1 MNREDVLGAV
11 ARGWC
16 SEKNSG
22 KTMDSDLAV
31 AIADEVLKELDGIV
45 LPENVLFE
53 RIWQATKHWDLDNGR
68 SVDGC
73 TGYAGMNGDD
83 VRVIMDAI
91 AEPVPEMTV

>member
-1 MNREDVLGAV
+1 MNKEDVLGAV

-16 SEKNSG
+16 HPTTEDRV
-22 KTMDSDLAV
+22 MDPALV
-31 AIADEVLKELDGIV
+31 EAITNEVMKELDEIV

-73 TGYAGMNGDD
+73 KGYAGMNGDD

-91 AEPVPEMTV
+91 AEPIPEPI